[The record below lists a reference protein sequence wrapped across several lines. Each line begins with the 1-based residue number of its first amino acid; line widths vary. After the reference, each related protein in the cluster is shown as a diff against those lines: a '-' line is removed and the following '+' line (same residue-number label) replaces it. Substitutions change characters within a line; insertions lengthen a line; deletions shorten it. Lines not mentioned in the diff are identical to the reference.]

1 MGSDKK
7 NDTTRSTEN
16 EIRKG
21 RKFSVAEA
29 IGRAGAGTLKGA
41 SPVPRSHQALMD
53 LGLMLEARLHDPDGS
68 LRTTLISRL
77 GHNLPLLDKHRD
89 HPAQALREML
99 ENLLSSESALQT
111 LVRDADA
118 RWGRDYQ
125 ERPRFNKPGQPDAP
139 DDPYTPTSVRAALQE
154 LLADL
159 AG

>member
-41 SPVPRSHQALMD
+41 SPVPRSQQALMD
-53 LGLMLEARLHDPDGS
+53 LGVMLETRLHDPDGS
-68 LRTTLISRL
+68 LRATLISRL

-89 HPAQALREML
+89 HPVAALREML
-99 ENLLSSESALQT
+99 EKLLSSESALQT
-111 LVRDADA
+111 LVRDTDA

-139 DDPYTPTSVRAALQE
+139 DDPYTPTGVRAALQE
-154 LLADL
+154 LLAEL